1 MQQQEQEQVE
11 QQLKFII
18 LNIIWSFKT
27 KTDSIYRNV
36 EM

>member
-1 MQQQEQEQVE
+1 MQQQEQKQVE

-18 LNIIWSFKT
+18 FNIIWSFKT
-27 KTDSIYRNV
+27 KTDSMYRNV

>member
-1 MQQQEQEQVE
+1 MQQQEQKQVE
-11 QQLKFII
+11 QLKFII

-27 KTDSIYRNV
+27 KTDSMYRNV